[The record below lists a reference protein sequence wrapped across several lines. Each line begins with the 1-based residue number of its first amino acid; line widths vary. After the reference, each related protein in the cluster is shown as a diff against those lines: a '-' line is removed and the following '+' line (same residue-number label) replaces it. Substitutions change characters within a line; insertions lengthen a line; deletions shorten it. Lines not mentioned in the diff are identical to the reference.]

1 MTARGEGAEFAPGA
15 VRGFCC
21 TAASTQNSSAM
32 TFPEFF
38 NKEGGEFAKAVR
50 EGQPFK
56 EIVRDQDKL
65 YLRVA
70 SVFDLGQEKLTVV
83 TE

>member
-1 MTARGEGAEFAPGA
+1 
-15 VRGFCC
+15 
-21 TAASTQNSSAM
+21 M
-32 TFPEFF
+32 TFPDFF

-56 EIVRDQDKL
+56 EIVRDRDEL

-70 SVFDLGQEKLTVV
+70 SVFDLGQEKLRS
-83 TE
+83 